1 MRPAAMRFTLL
12 KGQVLG
18 SWPALAKKI
27 EQGVWKTGKA
37 FRASTRAVVPD
48 TWVLYIQLRVP
59 KPECL
64 IGNFHRLA
72 AVELRIP
79 VRNGSCII
87 SVTFMRTINAT
98 AARV

>member
-12 KGQVLG
+12 KGPVLG

-27 EQGVWKTGKA
+27 EQRGLENGKA
-37 FRASTRAVVPD
+37 FRASTRAVV
-48 TWVLYIQLRVP
+48 TGTGVSSIHLRVP
-59 KPECL
+59 KPGFL